1 MHRIM
6 TVDFQGESAEYY
18 DGNASMLGATDFD
31 NTQTTLFG
39 LISST

>member
-1 MHRIM
+1 MYRIM
-6 TVDFQGESAEYY
+6 TVYFADETAQYY
-18 DGNASMLGATDFD
+18 DALATIQGAADFD